1 MKRKPPRKKRR
12 ATPQNRGRS
21 GGKPPASG
29 QFKPGQSGNP
39 GGRPSTAWIREYL
52 SGLGDK
58 TDTRREKYLEA
69 LYKTAI
75 DRKHRDHVKAG
86 LGLMAYDFGKP
97 IQAVE
102 LTGRDGGPIASTVDS
117 VVSTMTSEDK
127 RKRIAELLAKAGG
140 KLPVAEEAAAAP
152 DDDDGDAELDDE

>member
-1 MKRKPPRKKRR
+1 MKRKPPKKKR
-12 ATPQNRGRS
+12 AASTQNSGRNS
-21 GGKPPASG
+21 GAANLKPFAKG
-29 QFKPGQSGNP
+29 VSGNP

-102 LTGRDGGPIASTVDS
+102 LTGKDGGPIASTVDS